1 MRRRSLAIPIA
12 LLAGLIL
19 SAGAVAG
26 GWATVALTE
35 APSDPPAGA
44 GTTVELDVRQHGETA
59 VSWPKLTVVATND
72 ATGDSFSTP
81 ATPQGPTGHY
91 VATLTF
97 PTEGTWTLSFASAD
111 LIMEGTARLQ
121 VAAAVAPVA
130 APSTPAAAAI
140 DPVPFGLAAL
150 VAVAVIA
157 GVGIAIRGRHAGRR
171 DERASV
177 SG

>member
-12 LLAGLIL
+12 LLGSLTLAAGV
-19 SAGAVAG
+19 VAG
-26 GWATVALTE
+26 GWATVAVTE
-35 APSDPPAGA
+35 ASVDPPAGA
-44 GTTVELDVRQHGETA
+44 ATTVELEVLQHGQTA

-72 ATGDSFSTP
+72 STGETFSTQ
-81 ATPQGPTGHY
+81 ASAQGPTGHY

-97 PTEGTWTLSFASAD
+97 PTEGGWTLSFASAD
-111 LIMEGTARLQ
+111 LIMEGTAGMQ

-130 APSTPAAAAI
+130 APAAPAAAAF
-140 DPVPFGLAAL
+140 DPLALGLGAVVVFAVVAGAA
-150 VAVAVIA
+150 
-157 GVGIAIRGRHAGRR
+157 IAIRGRHAGRR